1 MDLEQ
6 AAENVI
12 NYVGELISQPAR
24 HKLVLIVGQDET
36 TRSAVIEEVI
46 RRAAYPVLD
55 VGLELS
61 RELML
66 IPEARRPLK
75 ASSVFKALVG
85 KDPQGPAVVVDNI
98 GLLFDTSLQ
107 LSPLDLM
114 EDVSRATP
122 LVVSWPGAVTFLD
135 DNTVHTLS
143 HANPDDD
150 EYRIYSHVQT
160 AAVVNL
166 DAEGAQ

>member
-1 MDLEQ
+1 MDREQ

-24 HKLVLIVGQDET
+24 YKLVLIVGQDET
-36 TRSAVIEEVI
+36 ARSAVVDEVT

-55 VGLELS
+55 VGVELS
-61 RELML
+61 KELML
-66 IPEARRPLK
+66 MPEARRPLK

-85 KDPQGPAVVVDNI
+85 KCPQSTAVVVDNI
-98 GLLFDTSLQ
+98 GFLFDTSLQ

-114 EDVSRATP
+114 EDVSRAMP
-122 LVVSWPGAVTFLD
+122 LVVSWPGAVTFHD
-135 DNTVHTLS
+135 DGTIRTLS
-143 HANPDDD
+143 HANPDND

-160 AAVVNL
+160 VAIVNL